1 MFRSPAPPGPFTVAR
16 VQAVE
21 ISVNWRWVPVVILG
35 SWLLAHN
42 VLPARFPTWE
52 IATTWVTA
60 IAAVL
65 GGEAALLL
73 HELSHALV
81 ARWHG
86 QRVTRIVFHG
96 FMAETIVGEGQPEP
110 SQVALIALVGPATNL
125 ALAGLA
131 EAVRAAFNSQGA
143 ADAFLLMLILGNA
156 ATAAM
161 SMLPLGESD
170 GARALRAL
178 KVQVA
183 RKREDEND

>member
-1 MFRSPAPPGPFTVAR
+1 MIRPPVPPRPFTVVR

-52 IATTWVTA
+52 LATTWVTA

-81 ARWHG
+81 ARSCLA
-86 QRVTRIVFHG
+86 VELP
-96 FMAETIVGEGQPEP
+96 MA
-110 SQVALIALVGPATNL
+110 
-125 ALAGLA
+125 
-131 EAVRAAFNSQGA
+131 
-143 ADAFLLMLILGNA
+143 
-156 ATAAM
+156 
-161 SMLPLGESD
+161 
-170 GARALRAL
+170 
-178 KVQVA
+178 
-183 RKREDEND
+183 